1 VRSAYVL
8 LLAAN
13 LVYATSYV
21 VTRVVLGDL
30 PPAFLALVRLVVGA
44 AILVPIARVLEP
56 PVETSNKWGAPIWPP
71 TPPERSA
78 APRQSRG
85 APRRRDSFTGPA
97 RSDAWRIAWMG
108 VVGFAGA
115 FALSHWGLAR
125 STATNAA
132 LLIIV
137 EPLSIMALSPLL
149 LGERLRRR
157 EVAGGALALLGAV
170 LVVLNGVPGLTLAL
184 APHWRGDLLLVLA
197 GLAYGAYTLIGRAV
211 LARHSPLVVTA
222 RSIVWG
228 AVVMLPLAGAE
239 WLSGAR
245 PVLSPGAVVGALYL
259 AIVITAFG
267 YLLWNWVLARVSAPQ
282 VAIFVT
288 VQPIGGAVLGVV
300 LLGEPLTVFTV
311 AGAVLIVL
319 GLWLTVTGRN

>member
-1 VRSAYVL
+1 MRSAYAL

-21 VTRVVLGDL
+21 VTRVALGDL

-56 PVETSNKWGAPIWPP
+56 PSAPS
-71 TPPERSA
+71 ER
-78 APRQSRG
+78 G
-85 APRRRDSFTGPA
+85 
-97 RSDAWRIAWMG
+97 DAWRIAWMG

-170 LVVLNGVPGLTLAL
+170 LVVLNGVPGLTHAL

-228 AVVMLPLAGAE
+228 AVVMVPLAAAE
-239 WLSGAR
+239 WLGGAR
-245 PVLSPGAVVGALYL
+245 PMLSPGAVVGALYL
-259 AIVITAFG
+259 AVVITAFG

-288 VQPIGGAVLGVV
+288 VQPIGGAVLGIV

-319 GLWLTVTGRN
+319 GLWLTVTGRE

>member
-1 VRSAYVL
+1 MRPAYAL

-21 VTRVVLGDL
+21 ATRVVLDDL
-30 PPAFLALVRLVVGA
+30 PPALLALVRLVVGA
-44 AILVPIARVLEP
+44 AILVPVARALEP
-56 PVETSNKWGAPIWPP
+56 AVRA
-71 TPPERSA
+71 
-78 APRQSRG
+78 
-85 APRRRDSFTGPA
+85 PA
-97 RSDAWRIAWMG
+97 RGDAWRIAWMG

-197 GLAYGAYTLIGRAV
+197 GLAYGAYTLIGRGV
-211 LARHSPLVVTA
+211 LARHSPLLVTA

-228 AVVMLPLAGAE
+228 AVVMVPLAGAE
-239 WLSGAR
+239 WLGGAR
-245 PVLSPGAVVGALYL
+245 PVLSPGAVAGALYL
-259 AIVITAFG
+259 AVVITAFG

-288 VQPIGGAVLGVV
+288 VQPIGGAVLGVT
-300 LLGEPLTVFTV
+300 LLHEPLTVFTLV
-311 AGAVLIVL
+311 GAALIVL
-319 GLWLTVTGRN
+319 GLCLTVTGQD

>member
-1 VRSAYVL
+1 VPPAYAL
-8 LLAAN
+8 LFAAN

-21 VTRVVLGDL
+21 ATRIVLDDL
-30 PPAFLALVRLVVGA
+30 PPALLALVRLVVGA
-44 AILVPIARVLEP
+44 GILVPAARALEP
-56 PVETSNKWGAPIWPP
+56 AGEAPV
-71 TPPERSA
+71 
-78 APRQSRG
+78 RG
-85 APRRRDSFTGPA
+85 
-97 RSDAWRIAWMG
+97 DAWRIAWMG

-170 LVVLNGVPGLTLAL
+170 LVVVNGVPGLTLAL

-197 GLAYGAYTLIGRAV
+197 GLAYGAYTLLGRGV
-211 LARHSPLVVTA
+211 LARRSPLLVTA

-228 AVVMLPLAGAE
+228 AVVMVPLAGAE
-239 WLSGAR
+239 WLGGAR
-245 PVLSPGAVVGALYL
+245 PVLSRGAVVGALYL
-259 AIVITAFG
+259 AVVITAFG

-288 VQPIGGAVLGVV
+288 VQPIGGAVLGV
-300 LLGEPLTVFTV
+300 LLLHEPLTVFTV
-311 AGAVLIVL
+311 GGAVLIVL
-319 GLWLTVTGRN
+319 GLWLTVTGRD

>member
-1 VRSAYVL
+1 VRSVYAL
-8 LLAAN
+8 LFAAN

-21 VTRVVLGDL
+21 ATRVVLGEL

-44 AILVPIARVLEP
+44 AILVPIARALELP
-56 PVETSNKWGAPIWPP
+56 AGRS
-71 TPPERSA
+71 ER
-78 APRQSRG
+78 G
-85 APRRRDSFTGPA
+85 
-97 RSDAWRIAWMG
+97 DAWRIAWMG

-157 EVAGGALALLGAV
+157 EVAGGGLALLGAV
-170 LVVLNGVPGLTLAL
+170 LVVVNGVPGLTHAL

-228 AVVMLPLAGAE
+228 AVVMVPLAAAE
-239 WLSGAR
+239 WLGGAR
-245 PVLSPGAVVGALYL
+245 PVLTRARWWARSTWPSSSPRS
-259 AIVITAFG
+259 AICYGTG
-267 YLLWNWVLARVSAPQ
+267 CSRGSARRRSRS
-282 VAIFVT
+282 
-288 VQPIGGAVLGVV
+288 L
-300 LLGEPLTVFTV
+300 
-311 AGAVLIVL
+311 
-319 GLWLTVTGRN
+319 

>member
-1 VRSAYVL
+1 VRPAYVL
-8 LLAAN
+8 LFAAN

-21 VTRVVLGDL
+21 ATRIVLDDL
-30 PPAFLALVRLVVGA
+30 PPALLALVRLVVGA
-44 AILVPIARVLEP
+44 AILVPGARAL
-56 PVETSNKWGAPIWPP
+56 APAG
-71 TPPERSA
+71 EA
-78 APRQSRG
+78 
-85 APRRRDSFTGPA
+85 PA
-97 RSDAWRIAWMG
+97 RGDAWRIAWMG

-132 LLIIV
+132 LLIIA

-170 LVVLNGVPGLTLAL
+170 LVVLNGVPGLTVTL
-184 APHWRGDLLLVLA
+184 APHWRGDLLLGLA
-197 GLAYGAYTLIGRAV
+197 GLAYGAYTLIGRGV
-211 LARHSPLVVTA
+211 LARHSPLLVTA

-228 AVVMLPLAGAE
+228 AVVMVPLAGAE
-239 WLSGAR
+239 WLGGAR
-245 PVLSPGAVVGALYL
+245 PRLSPGAVVGALYL
-259 AIVITAFG
+259 AVVITAFG
-267 YLLWNWVLARVSAPQ
+267 YLLWNWVLARVSAPR

-288 VQPIGGAVLGVV
+288 VQPIGGAVLGVT
-300 LLGEPLTVFTV
+300 LLHEPLTVFTV

-319 GLWLTVTGRN
+319 GLSLTVTGRD

>member
-1 VRSAYVL
+1 MRPAYAL
-8 LLAAN
+8 LFAAN

-21 VTRVVLGDL
+21 ATRVVLDDL
-30 PPAFLALVRLVVGA
+30 PPALLALVRLVLGA
-44 AILVPIARVLEP
+44 AILVPVARALEP
-56 PVETSNKWGAPIWPP
+56 AA
-71 TPPERSA
+71 A
-78 APRQSRG
+78 APARG
-85 APRRRDSFTGPA
+85 
-97 RSDAWRIAWMG
+97 DAWRIAWMG

-137 EPLSIMALSPLL
+137 EPLSIMALSPRL

-197 GLAYGAYTLIGRAV
+197 GLAYGAYTLIGRGV

-228 AVVMLPLAGAE
+228 AVVMVPLAGAE
-239 WLSGAR
+239 WLGGAR
-245 PVLSPGAVVGALYL
+245 PVLSPAAVGGALYL
-259 AIVITAFG
+259 AVVITAFG

-288 VQPIGGAVLGVV
+288 VQPIGGAVLGVT
-300 LLGEPLTVFTV
+300 LLHEPLTVFTV
-311 AGAVLIVL
+311 AGAALIVL
-319 GLWLTVTGRN
+319 GLCLTVTGQD

>member
-1 VRSAYVL
+1 VRSAYAL
-8 LLAAN
+8 LFAAN

-21 VTRVVLGDL
+21 VTRVVLDDL

-44 AILVPIARVLEP
+44 AILVPIARALE
-56 PVETSNKWGAPIWPP
+56 
-71 TPPERSA
+71 TPA
-78 APRQSRG
+78 G
-85 APRRRDSFTGPA
+85 TPA
-97 RSDAWRIAWMG
+97 RGDAWRIVWMG

-157 EVAGGALALLGAV
+157 EVAGGVLALLGAV

-184 APHWRGDLLLVLA
+184 APHWRDDLLLVLA

-228 AVVMLPLAGAE
+228 AVVMVPLAVAE
-239 WLSGAR
+239 WLGGAR
-245 PVLSPGAVVGALYL
+245 PVLSPTAVGGALYL

-300 LLGEPLTVFTV
+300 LLREPLTVFTV